1 MSITTTKLVSNPA
14 TLSALTVLTS
24 MAVRGVRKVDATLR
38 IKMAVR
44 TIGPEAT
51 PEALAA
57 VWALVKLGHQ
67 VRVFEGGVIYT
78 ASLSSDGAQVWGRRS
93 ARVERC
99 GAVVEVSL

>member
-1 MSITTTKLVSNPA
+1 MSTAVTKLVTAPT
-14 TLSALTVLTS
+14 TLAALTTLTS
-24 MAVRGVRKVDATLR
+24 MAVRGVRKVDTTLR
-38 IKMAVR
+38 IKMSER
-44 TIGPEAT
+44 TISPDAT

-57 VWALVKLGHQ
+57 VWALVELGHT

-78 ASLSSDGAQVWGRRS
+78 ASLASDGARVWARRN